1 MPDYKEK
8 IFSGEVKKLI
18 PIIGKD
24 GASRISRAY
33 LVADE
38 DTRQRIL
45 ELVDVIRAA
54 SAPMEEGSILLEPM
68 PAEIASIG
76 DIEVGKVM
84 YGSREMYPIGL
95 AKNSFLTHIGIFG
108 SSGYGKTNLSYW
120 LIMQLAKRDIPVL
133 IFDFSKRNYRELLA
147 TEIRDKVDVFTVGRE
162 TVPFKFNPLIPPP
175 NIHLSQW
182 MKEFASIFD
191 HAYWLLGGG
200 RHIAMKALEAVY
212 EIKQPPRLKD
222 IKDWLSGY
230 GEERLPP
237 RERNWLST
245 ATRPLESLCFKEL
258 GKVFDCEKGVDV
270 SSFFKEGRVTALEL
284 DALDTNDKTFFIEI
298 ILQWL
303 RDWLLSADSR
313 EKLKGVI
320 ILEEAHHVLN
330 REKSV
335 KIGSET
341 VMDLI
346 FREIRELGMGIL
358 YIDQHPSLVS
368 YPALG
373 NTSSQIYMNLGLD
386 SQRASD
392 IRDAS
397 NMLGLDYEE
406 EGQYLRKLPV
416 GQGFMLC
423 RGLPYSDP
431 FLVKFNEVKVVKG
444 SVNDAVLES
453 AMKGRNRFVLDSN
466 SSNSI
471 GEKDTKKDIQ
481 KDTPLE
487 DIEISQK
494 SMEIIEAIGLG
505 SGAFTSQIYKEARM
519 SGRTF
524 AEKATELEKLGL
536 IGSMGAKLGK
546 NRLTFYFLTD
556 KGYGLFRKSPSH
568 AGEDAKRPMDMDEVL
583 ETYSLF
589 GWKAKWLGNV
599 LYMKKGDK
607 KLKVALIDSVD
618 REHINRLIQDNTH
631 FLCSGQES
639 KNILLQQVARHCSL
653 NRMAKAVFIA
663 MAERNSS
670 GSFEMVE
677 IGV

>member
-1 MPDYKEK
+1 M
-8 IFSGEVKKLI
+8 
-18 PIIGKD
+18 
-24 GASRISRAY
+24 
-33 LVADE
+33 
-38 DTRQRIL
+38 
-45 ELVDVIRAA
+45 
-54 SAPMEEGSILLEPM
+54 
-68 PAEIASIG
+68 
-76 DIEVGKVM
+76 
-84 YGSREMYPIGL
+84 
-95 AKNSFLTHIGIFG
+95 
-108 SSGYGKTNLSYW
+108 
-120 LIMQLAKRDIPVL
+120 
-133 IFDFSKRNYRELLA
+133 
-147 TEIRDKVDVFTVGRE
+147 TV
-162 TVPFKFNPLIPPP
+162 
-175 NIHLSQW
+175 
-182 MKEFASIFD
+182 
-191 HAYWLLGGG
+191 
-200 RHIAMKALEAVY
+200 
-212 EIKQPPRLKD
+212 
-222 IKDWLSGY
+222 
-230 GEERLPP
+230 
-237 RERNWLST
+237 
-245 ATRPLESLCFKEL
+245 
-258 GKVFDCEKGVDV
+258 
-270 SSFFKEGRVTALEL
+270 LEL

-330 REKSV
+330 REKSA

-431 FLVKFNEVKVVKG
+431 FLVKFNEVKIVKG

-453 AMKGRNRFVLDSN
+453 FMKNKIPFVFGSN
-466 SSNSI
+466 PNNSQI
-471 GEKDTKKDIQ
+471 LEIEKNKEKNIQ
-481 KDTPLE
+481 KDIPLE
-487 DIEISQK
+487 DIDIDQK
-494 SMEIIEAIGLG
+494 SMDIMESIG
-505 SGAFTSQIYKEARM
+505 SGSGVFTSQIYKDVRM
-519 SGRTF
+519 SGKTF
-524 AEKATELEKLGL
+524 TEKAAQLEGLGL
-536 IGSMGAKLGK
+536 IGSIGAKIGK
-546 NRLTFYFLTD
+546 NRLVLYFLTD
-556 KGYGLFRKSPSH
+556 KGYRLFRQSFSVMEK
-568 AGEDAKRPMDMDEVL
+568 GRPIDMDEVL

-607 KLKVALIDSVD
+607 KLKVALLDSAE
-618 REHINRLIQDNTH
+618 REDINRLIKENTH
-631 FLCSGQES
+631 FLCPNHET
-639 KNILLQQVARHCSL
+639 KNILLQQAARYCSQ
-653 NRMAKAVFIA
+653 NKMAKAVFIA

-670 GSFEMVE
+670 GSFEMAE